1 MGFLLISW
9 CYNVLQHAVNVNNR
23 VGWDHSYV
31 PLPYQSFMSHYGGGR
46 GCKIFAE
53 VEEQGMVKFLVYP
66 LLGGMCENDIISNVL
81 CPTLWYT

>member
-1 MGFLLISW
+1 ML
-9 CYNVLQHAVNVNNR
+9 
-23 VGWDHSYV
+23 SYFC
-31 PLPYQSFMSHYGGGR
+31 LSEYGGGR